1 MERSNVN
8 RSVENTNPSISRRQY
23 GSVEGEMD
31 QTEKIVCIASGALL
45 SLWGLKKFNLL
56 GLLTAAAGG
65 ALIYRGATGTWPG
78 NGLETSGTYGEI
90 DLHSRLTIDK
100 PRAELY
106 AYWRNLENLPNFMS
120 HIQKVREID
129 NKRSKWT
136 AKIPGGVGT
145 IEWDAEITREEA
157 DRVIEWQSL
166 PDAEIGNSGEVRFE
180 EAPGGGTIVETT
192 ISYRPPAGEIGE
204 MAAQLLN
211 PAFEKVVKK
220 DLKEFKKYMER
231 GGAPKTKS
239 QPKSRM

>member
-8 RSVENTNPSISRRQY
+8 RSVESRDPSISGRQF
-23 GSVEGEMD
+23 GSVNEEMD
-31 QTEKIVCIASGALL
+31 QTEKIVCLASGALL

-65 ALIYRGATGTWPG
+65 ALIYRGATGAWPG
-78 NGLETSGTYGEI
+78 SGMDTSGTTGEI

-120 HIQKVREID
+120 HIKQVREID
-129 NKRSKWT
+129 NKRSHWT
-136 AKIPGGVGT
+136 AEIPGGVGT
-145 IEWDAEITREEA
+145 IEWDAEIIQEDP
-157 DRVIEWQSL
+157 DRVIAWQSL
-166 PDAEIGNSGEVRFE
+166 PDAEIDNSGEVRFE
-180 EAPGGGTIVETT
+180 EAPGGGTIVDTT

-204 MAAQLLN
+204 MAAQYLN